1 MLKLDLDSMK
11 MVRMFLD
18 LYHTEDV
25 PPNLKSLA
33 QSAVKD
39 VCYVLE
45 GCDCCLCEG
54 ELSLC

>member
-1 MLKLDLDSMK
+1 
-11 MVRMFLD
+11 MFLD
-18 LYHTEDV
+18 LYYTEDV

-33 QSAVKD
+33 ESAVKD